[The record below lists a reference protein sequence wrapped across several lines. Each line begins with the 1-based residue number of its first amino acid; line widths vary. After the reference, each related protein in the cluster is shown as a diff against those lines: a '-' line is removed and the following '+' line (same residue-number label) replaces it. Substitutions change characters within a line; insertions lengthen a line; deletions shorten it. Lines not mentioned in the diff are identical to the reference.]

1 MVLIAN
7 FRPPTMKFCLEF
19 PAGLLDDTNF
29 EENAK
34 REVEEETG
42 YVVEK
47 FTEIPL
53 PAIYCDPWKSN
64 ESAFMYIGTIN
75 GDDPNSYKGQKLD
88 SEENIKVIKVPFDE
102 NLMKNV
108 SEIAK

>member
-1 MVLIAN
+1 MLLIAN

-47 FTEIPL
+47 FI
-53 PAIYCDPWKSN
+53 
-64 ESAFMYIGTIN
+64 
-75 GDDPNSYKGQKLD
+75 
-88 SEENIKVIKVPFDE
+88 
-102 NLMKNV
+102 
-108 SEIAK
+108 